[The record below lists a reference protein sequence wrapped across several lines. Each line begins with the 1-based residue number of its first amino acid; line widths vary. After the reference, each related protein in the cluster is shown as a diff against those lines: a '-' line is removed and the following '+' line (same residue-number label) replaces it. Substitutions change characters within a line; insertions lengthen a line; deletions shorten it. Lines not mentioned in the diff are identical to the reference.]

1 MAAAAKHLTSV
12 TLELGGKSPT
22 IVDSTA
28 DIDDAARK
36 IVWGKFS
43 NNGQTCIAPDHIY
56 VARDQAKPLID
67 ALRREILGVYGETER
82 DKKCVADYG
91 RIVTSR
97 HFDRLSELLDDAT
110 SRGALILEAEVRAPE
125 QKY

>member
-56 VARDQAKPLID
+56 VARDQAKPLLD
-67 ALRREILGVYGETER
+67 ALRRDIRAVYGETER
-82 DKKCVADYG
+82 DQKCGASYG
-91 RIVTSR
+91 WLVNPL
-97 HFDRLSELLDDAT
+97 HLDPLSALLDHAT
-110 SRGALILEAEVRAPE
+110 SSAAMALESGDT
-125 QKY
+125 

>member
-43 NNGQTCIAPDHIY
+43 NNGQTCIPPDHIY
-56 VARDQAKPLID
+56 VARDQAKPLVD
-67 ALRREILGVYGETER
+67 APRREIRGVYGATER
-82 DKKCVADYG
+82 DPKCGAAYG
-91 RIVTSR
+91 RSVTSR
-97 HFDRLSELLDDAT
+97 HFNRLARQSTPLT
-110 SRGALILEAEVRAPE
+110 SSH
-125 QKY
+125 

>member
-12 TLELGGKSPT
+12 ALELGGKSPT

-43 NNGQTCIAPDHIY
+43 NNGQSCIAPDHIY
-56 VARDQAKPLID
+56 VARDQAKPLVD
-67 ALRREILGVYGETER
+67 ALRREIRSDEHT
-82 DKKCVADYG
+82 
-91 RIVTSR
+91 
-97 HFDRLSELLDDAT
+97 SELQSLMRISYAVFCLNKKT
-110 SRGALILEAEVRAPE
+110 SKPNNN
-125 QKY
+125 

>member
-56 VARDQAKPLID
+56 VASDQAQPLVD
-67 ALRREILGVYGETER
+67 ALRREIRGVYGETER
-82 DKKCVADYG
+82 DQNCGADYG
-91 RIVTSR
+91 RIVNSQ
-97 HFDRLSELLDDAT
+97 HFDRLSAQTVTAT
-110 SRGALILEAEVRAPE
+110 CRERGGQFR
-125 QKY
+125 

>member
-12 TLELGGKSPT
+12 TLELGSKSPT

-43 NNGQTCIAPDHIY
+43 NNGQTFLAPDHLY
-56 VARDQAKPLID
+56 VARDQAKPLVH
-67 ALRREILGVYGETER
+67 ALRRDIRGVYGGTVREQKRGQEYCR
-82 DKKCVADYG
+82 V
-91 RIVTSR
+91 VTSR
-97 HFDRLSELLDDAT
+97 HFKHLNAR
-110 SRGALILEAEVRAPE
+110 RGEENRSKE
-125 QKY
+125 T